1 MSTLFDTAFISFYIS
16 FLCILGMISLK
27 SFEIKSGKKYLIFKI
42 AEKADDFVKGIYSNV
57 IKLISYIN
65 KKSAIALI
73 QWIAY
78 YILSW
83 ARSIYIWAH
92 KKAHAHPPS
101 RRVIDMVRGRGE
113 INKNGN
119 TSFYLRR
126 IAQDDEV

>member
-1 MSTLFDTAFISFYIS
+1 
-16 FLCILGMISLK
+16 MISLK